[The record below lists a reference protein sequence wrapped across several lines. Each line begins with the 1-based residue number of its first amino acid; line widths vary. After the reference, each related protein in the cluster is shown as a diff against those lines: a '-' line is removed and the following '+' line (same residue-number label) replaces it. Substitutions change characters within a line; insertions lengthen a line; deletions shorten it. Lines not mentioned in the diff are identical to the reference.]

1 MGSSNLT
8 RTCRT
13 CVTLPCGE
21 TLTVRAASARCV
33 ALKKPIAS
41 NETAAA
47 DASVQVRFFMTLII
61 ECAPGCPKPLAIL
74 PERYVNLTICFHRA
88 TRFDDCLHRMLVAA
102 CRCYA
107 AMWRRLTR
115 RQYRNSP
122 IPATPRLSEF
132 ATQKP
137 RAPCSHGGANP
148 PTS

>member
-8 RTCRT
+8 TTCRT

-74 PERYVNLTICFHRA
+74 PERYVNLTIVSIARHDLMIVCIGCALPRV
-88 TRFDDCLHRMLVAA
+88 D
-102 CRCYA
+102 
-107 AMWRRLTR
+107 AM
-115 RQYRNSP
+115 P
-122 IPATPRLSEF
+122 
-132 ATQKP
+132 
-137 RAPCSHGGANP
+137 
-148 PTS
+148 